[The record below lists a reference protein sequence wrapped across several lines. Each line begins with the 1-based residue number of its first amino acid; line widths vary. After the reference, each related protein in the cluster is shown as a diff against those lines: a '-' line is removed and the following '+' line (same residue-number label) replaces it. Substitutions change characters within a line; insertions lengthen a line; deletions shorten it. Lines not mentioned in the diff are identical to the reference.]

1 MRASFKEINSKN
13 VFIIPIVI
21 ILFVLASYITIW
33 FKIKNTIVNYI
44 DSFYSPRF
52 SFTYDSISVSGFPF
66 IIKTK
71 IKNFNIGIKTSIGS
85 SSIIFENLI
94 VKNVIFTKKANIS
107 VDGKIYLYGKDSN
120 KYVLVNNDNID
131 VFFDKKWS
139 LESLDGFINNLVFVN
154 VDRKIDLNNTTIKL
168 ITTQDYDYKNRTIRL
183 NIDQI
188 KYDNKG
194 EANFE
199 FIYSNILEKNNNQLV
214 SIKNIVDVF
223 SFNDITNNYNISA
236 KLDNNIS
243 ILTKQSPLNI
253 ELSINNYNS
262 LIRSI
267 NNPNSV
273 FLFKKDDISN
283 FVQFMTII
291 PKNNKDTVNN
301 KYYNLSMDL
310 ITKKTYINNMDAVN
324 LIQKIL
330 FYK

>member
-1 MRASFKEINSKN
+1 MRTNFKEINSRN
-13 VFIIPIVI
+13 VFIIPII
-21 ILFVLASYITIW
+21 IALFIFISYIVVW
-33 FKIKNTIVNYI
+33 FKIKNTIVDYI

-71 IKNFNIGIKTSIGS
+71 IKDFNIGIKTSIGS
-85 SSIIFENLI
+85 SSVVFENLVI
-94 VKNVIFTKKANIS
+94 KNVIFTKKANIS

-131 VFFDKKWS
+131 VSFDKKWN
-139 LESLDGFINNLVFVN
+139 LETMDGFINNLVFVN
-154 VDRKIDLNNTTIKL
+154 INRKIDLNNTTIKL
-168 ITTQDYDYKNRTIRL
+168 ITTHDYNYKNRTIRF
-183 NIDQI
+183 NVDQI

-199 FIYSNILEKNNNQLV
+199 FIYSNILEKKDDKLV
-214 SIKNIVDVF
+214 SIKNIIDVF
-223 SFNDITNNYNISA
+223 SFNDITNNYNVSA

-243 ILTKQSPLNI
+243 ILAKQSPLNI

-273 FLFKKDDISN
+273 FLFNKDDISN
-283 FVQFMTII
+283 LIQFMTII

-301 KYYNLSMDL
+301 KYYNISMDL
-310 ITKKTYINNMDAVN
+310 ITKKTYINNMDAVD